1 MLSDF
6 LPNDQVKDVFE
17 ITPAYLKER
26 GIKGVIT
33 DLDNTL
39 VAWDQPEATPEII
52 EWFKSLREAGLQ
64 VTIISNNN
72 EERVRFFSNPLDI
85 PFIHNAKKPTQKAFR
100 KARKTMNLPK
110 EEIVVVGDQ
119 LLTDVLGGRRIGIN
133 TILVIPVVESDG
145 FFTKFNRMIER
156 RIMNYFK
163 RKGKLNWE
171 E

>member
-52 EWFKSLREAGLQ
+52 EWIQ
-64 VTIISNNN
+64 I
-72 EERVRFFSNPLDI
+72 
-85 PFIHNAKKPTQKAFR
+85 
-100 KARKTMNLPK
+100 
-110 EEIVVVGDQ
+110 
-119 LLTDVLGGRRIGIN
+119 
-133 TILVIPVVESDG
+133 
-145 FFTKFNRMIER
+145 IER
-156 RIMNYFK
+156 SWTPSDDY
-163 RKGKLNWE
+163 LQ
-171 E
+171 

>member
-1 MLSDF
+1 MLSKF
-6 LPNDQVKDVFE
+6 LPNDQVKSIFE
-17 ITPAYLKER
+17 ITPDYLRER

-52 EWFKSLREAGLQ
+52 EWFKTMKEEGLQ

-72 EERVRFFSNPLDI
+72 ENRVKYFSNPLDI
-85 PFIHNAKKPTQKAFR
+85 TFISKAKKPMQKAFKR
-100 KARKTMNLPK
+100 ARQSMNLSK
-110 EEIVVVGDQ
+110 DEVVVIGDQ
-119 LLTDVLGGRRIGIN
+119 LLTDIFGGNRAGLYTVL
-133 TILVIPVVESDG
+133 VVPIVQTDG
-145 FFTKFNRMIER
+145 VVTKFNRKIER

-163 RKGKLNWE
+163 RKGKLTWE

>member
-110 EEIVVVGDQ
+110 VGIVEVYIQ
-119 LLTDVLGGRRIGIN
+119 YLSYPLL
-133 TILVIPVVESDG
+133 
-145 FFTKFNRMIER
+145 NRMGFLQNSI
-156 RIMNYFK
+156 
-163 RKGKLNWE
+163 G
-171 E
+171 

>member
-72 EERVRFFSNPLDI
+72 EERVRFFSNPFDI
-85 PFIHNAKKPTQKAFR
+85 RFILNAKKPSQKAF
-100 KARKTMNLPK
+100 
-110 EEIVVVGDQ
+110 
-119 LLTDVLGGRRIGIN
+119 
-133 TILVIPVVESDG
+133 
-145 FFTKFNRMIER
+145 
-156 RIMNYFK
+156 
-163 RKGKLNWE
+163 
-171 E
+171 